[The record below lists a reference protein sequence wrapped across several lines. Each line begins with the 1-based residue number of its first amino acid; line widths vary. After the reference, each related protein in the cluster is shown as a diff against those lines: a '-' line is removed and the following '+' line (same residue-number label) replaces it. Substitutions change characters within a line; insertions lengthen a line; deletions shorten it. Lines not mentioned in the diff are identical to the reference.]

1 MVEAIAAV
9 YGAPIPRASRV
20 ARGGASPLEMESG
33 TPVASWGDTEH
44 AIVLYQTSAYR
55 AAFRLVVTDTRLDSL
70 ARKAQAQAQRL
81 DQREAPQREVARQ
94 QKEIDDGRVAAA
106 KARAANKGVFR
117 P

>member
-1 MVEAIAAV
+1 
-9 YGAPIPRASRV
+9 
-20 ARGGASPLEMESG
+20 MESG